1 MMLLLHK
8 KIQKFL
14 GRGKAGRRDREGFTL
29 VEIMMVLLI
38 LSLGILPIAVIQ
50 HQARREVSES
60 DNFTRAI
67 TVAQGQIEWIKGLG
81 FGNATADT
89 GVIGNIAWTSTIT
102 TVSTGLERIEVTAHW
117 QSQDQMEQLTIAD
130 LVSIR

>member
-1 MMLLLHK
+1 MMRLLHE
-8 KIQKFL
+8 KFQRL
-14 GRGKAGRRDREGFTL
+14 RGRGKGGRSGRQGFTL

-50 HQARREVSES
+50 HRARREVTES

-67 TVAQGQIEWIKGLG
+67 TVAQGQMERIKGLG
-81 FGNATADT
+81 FGNAAADS
-89 GVIGNIAWTSTIT
+89 GVIDNITWTSNIT
-102 TVSTGLERIEVTAHW
+102 TVITGLERIEVTASW
-117 QSQDQMEQLTIAD
+117 QSPDQMEQLTIAD